1 MTIQTVEYSSKAILD
16 RLDLIFNELLE
27 LRRVVEEL
35 RKTEEQTELKIRS
48 K

>member
-1 MTIQTVEYSSKAILD
+1 MTIQTVEHSSKAILD

-35 RKTEEQTELKIRS
+35 RKTEEQTEPKIRS